1 MSHAARKRRQR
12 RSKGGATRIVLVL
25 LVLLVLGIGGSA
37 AAGVGY
43 VVSVADSVDLDELDR
58 VDPGAPSVVYA
69 KDGTR
74 LGYLPGPVL
83 REKVKTTQM
92 TDLVRNATVAVED
105 RRFYDHAGVDVEGVF
120 RAATRNLTA
129 GSNVEGASTLEMQLI
144 RNLYTEDRTGSIE
157 RKIREAA
164 LAQQLED
171 RHPGRDGKTWV
182 LTTYLNTAPY
192 GTVGGQDIKGV
203 QAAARVYFRTT
214 AKKLTL
220 PQAAMIAG
228 LPQAPTQ
235 YNPYNNPEAALARRN
250 DVIRRMAEQ
259 GYVTPEEAAEAQETK
274 LGVKDGG
281 TYYTTRRER
290 FFLNHVRNVLKDKYG
305 RKRVAQGGLKVYT
318 TIDLKKQKLARKA
331 MGDNLNP
338 SAGDPSSAIV
348 TLDPATGNIEAAAS
362 SQPFGS
368 NQYDLALQG
377 SRQPGSTYKTI
388 VLTTALEQGISP
400 STSYPAPGRFTIP
413 PPFCTGTDCS
423 IKNFAGEGSKGGS
436 MDLRTATLKS
446 VNTVFMQLGLDVGM
460 ENVSK
465 TARAMGITSKLNSYP
480 SESLGSA
487 SVSPLEIARVYA
499 TISNGGMRV
508 TPRAITKVVFADGDV
523 KRPQPVR
530 RTRAIP
536 KDVASEVNRILQ
548 ADMKGGTAAAAD
560 IGCPAGAKTGTTDG
574 PTDVWLAGYTPKLS
588 TAVWVGFPTGSKTIY
603 STTTAGGNIQ
613 GASVSAPIWKQY
625 MQGAHGD
632 FCGDFKG
639 LVPFSGTKGTGKF
652 ASGAGTKSSDP
663 SDTSGES
670 SPGDA
675 TDGTTGGAT
684 NGASA
689 GGTTTTASTGGAE
702 PYPADSYESAPAAP
716 AE

>member
-92 TDLVRNATVAVED
+92 SDLVRNATVAVED

-144 RNLYTEDRTGSIE
+144 RNLWTEDRSGSLE
-157 RKIREAA
+157 RKIREAK

-220 PQAAMIAG
+220 AQAAMIAG

-259 GYVTPEEAAEAQETK
+259 GYVTTESAAKAQESK

-290 FFLNHVRNVLKDKYG
+290 FFLNYVRTTLIKRYG
-305 RKRVAQGGLKVYT
+305 RKRVSQGGLKVYT
-318 TIDLKKQKLARKA
+318 TLDLNKQKQARKA
-331 MGDNLNP
+331 MADNLNP
-338 SAGDPSSAIV
+338 EAGDPSSAIV
-348 TLDPATGNIEAAAS
+348 TLDPATGDIEAAAS

-368 NQYDLALQG
+368 NQYDLATQG
-377 SRQPGSTYKTI
+377 KRQPGSTYKTI

-400 STSYPAPGRFTIP
+400 STSYPAPGTFDLP
-413 PPFCTGTDCS
+413 APNLGTTV
-423 IKNFAGEGSKGGS
+423 KNFAGEGSKGGS

-446 VNTVFMQLGLDVGM
+446 VNTVFVQLGLDVGM
-460 ENVSK
+460 ENVTK
-465 TARAMGITSKLNSYP
+465 TARAMGITSKLNSYVA
-480 SESLGSA
+480 ESLGSA
-487 SVSPLEIARVYA
+487 SVSPMEIARVYA
-499 TISNGGMRV
+499 TIANGGLRV
-508 TPRAITKVVFADGDV
+508 TPRAITKVTFADGRV

-530 RTRAIP
+530 RVRAIP

-548 ADMKGGTAAAAD
+548 ADMKTGTAAAAD

-574 PTDVWLAGYTPKLS
+574 PTDVWLAGYTPRLS
-588 TAVWVGFPTGSKTIY
+588 TAVWVGFPNAATKIR
-603 STTTAGGNIQ
+603 STTRAGGNIQ

-625 MQGAHGD
+625 MQAAHGD
-632 FCGDFKG
+632 YCGDFKG
-639 LVPFSGTKGTGKF
+639 LVPFSGTKGTGKY
-652 ASGAGTKSSDP
+652 ASGAGVTSSDP
-663 SDTSGES
+663 DDPDSATD
-670 SPGDA
+670 PGDA
-675 TDGTTGGAT
+675 TDGTTGDAS

-689 GGTTTTASTGGAE
+689 RDTTTTASTGGAA
-702 PYPADSYESAPAAP
+702 PYPADSYESAPPAP
-716 AE
+716 AD